1 MNFVWPDNIKNFGM
15 YIQRN
20 FAIPVQKEEKGETIL
35 SLGSH
40 PSTCRDSLVNY
51 FEGLR
56 NSKYVWH
63 GRQSVPKDFSLPTDK
78 TVLFIIDDKWDLKN
92 IEKEIHKLHGLEH
105 SFGLALTSFEFIEV
119 KGSKLTHKGVMFI
132 SDPVWSTNLWKY
144 SLYSYLIKKLVYNA
158 TEYDKSLR
166 PVFHKFMNH
175 LTKTFKEE
183 FRLNDTQYAY
193 SFCGFKNIAD
203 GVNKPMHELLIKQE
217 PKDE

>member
-1 MNFVWPDNIKNFGM
+1 MR
-15 YIQRN
+15 RN
-20 FAIPVQKEEKGETIL
+20 FAIPVQKEEKGETIW
-35 SLGSH
+35 SLGS
-40 PSTCRDSLVNY
+40 PPATCRDTLVHA
-51 FEGLR
+51 FEGLK
-56 NSKYVWH
+56 NSKYYWSW
-63 GRQSVPKDFSLPTDK
+63 RQNVPKDFSLPTDK
-78 TVLFIIDDKWDLKN
+78 TVLFIVDDEWDLKNEWNLKN
-92 IEKEIHKLHGLEH
+92 IEKTIHKLHGLEH